1 MGLGYT
7 RLVCTHTYV
16 DNSLICCAVVG
27 IDLIWA
33 HFIPSMSIHFVT
45 LLPSIGPGLSMF
57 HICWISVNGPL
68 WVYAVL
74 HIFGYILPL
83 ILSGIVAVSILFLVF
98 RLLRTKLP
106 ASSEIR
112 REVLKQNFLFV
123 SFITVEFII
132 YMVLWIAQMITVSD
146 ISCPRFGNVASLALA
161 GLFAFTH
168 GSKGVVDFV
177 LWCLSNSIK
186 WKDIR
191 GYFCCLCGRN
201 KRYTLRSGVR
211 SIPLINKE
219 NIEVDKTLRR
229 DVMYAINLGILK
241 VIDKQ
246 IAKKEE
252 DRNRFLQSE
261 DSLGDVVDD
270 FIEAK
275 ERVSGEKV
283 ILAGGGSKDVKM
295 SFKPPDLGLAIKFVN
310 VEPEVFAHLRVSYG
324 TNLEGYRESFFI
336 NDIRDI
342 ESSGMLERFTEG
354 KSGSF
359 FYFTRDSRYIIKTV
373 TDQEVET
380 MKKLAAPYYSHMRD
394 NPDTLLPR
402 FFGLYRVR
410 MASEQKYISVIVMD
424 NIFFSESKMK
434 MTVKYDLKGS
444 THGRRTLKRKKT
456 ARDHYKGTLKDLD
469 LDRKIVLGPD
479 NTERLLRQLEEDT
492 KFLSNYAIMD
502 YSLLLGIHVHSGKEQ
517 SHTGFIARA
526 LPGETG
532 FTVVDSPPSAS
543 NTESEIGFGSTS
555 SSMTFHIPWFRQ
567 DGGGLRST
575 ASNHPASGH
584 NMATGVSDSVEMLE
598 MSSLNGGSVP
608 ETYFIGIIDILQEYN
623 WTKRAEHFLKTKFF
637 CANPHA
643 ISAVNQKEYAERFV
657 NFMKNSVFVHE

>member
-1 MGLGYT
+1 MGT
-7 RLVCTHTYV
+7 FHPFHEHT
-16 DNSLICCAVVG
+16 
-27 IDLIWA
+27 
-33 HFIPSMSIHFVT
+33 FVS

-57 HICWISVNGPL
+57 HICWISVNSPL
-68 WVYAVL
+68 WVYIVL
-74 HIFGYILPL
+74 HLVGYILPL

-98 RLLRTKLP
+98 RLLQTKLP

-112 REVLKQNFLFV
+112 REVLKQNRLFV
-123 SFITVEFII
+123 SFITIEFII
-132 YMVLWIAQMITVSD
+132 YIVLWIAQMIAVSIPNNGPPD
-146 ISCPRFGNVASLALA
+146 KCPRFGETVSLVLA
-161 GLFAFTH
+161 GIFAFTH
-168 GSKGVVDFV
+168 GSKGVVDFM

-191 GYFCCLCGRN
+191 GYFCCLCGKN
-201 KRYTLRSGVR
+201 KRYTFRSGVR
-211 SIPLINKE
+211 STPLINKE
-219 NIEVDKTLRR
+219 TIEVDKTLRR

-241 VIDKQ
+241 VIDEQ

-252 DRNRFLQSE
+252 DYNRFSRSG

-270 FIEAK
+270 FIETR
-275 ERVSGEKV
+275 ERESGGDV

-310 VEPEVFAHLRVSYG
+310 VEPEVFTLLRVSYG

-336 NDIRDI
+336 NDIGDI

-380 MKKLAAPYYSHMRD
+380 MTKLAAPYYRHMRG

-424 NIFFSESKMK
+424 NIFFSDSKMR

-469 LDRKIVLGPD
+469 LDRKIILGGD

-502 YSLLLGIHVHSGKEQ
+502 YSLLLGIHIHNGKVQ
-517 SHTGFIARA
+517 SQTGFIARA

-532 FTVVDSPPSAS
+532 FTVVDSPASVS
-543 NTESEIGFGSTS
+543 NTESGIGFGSTS
-555 SSMTFHIPWFRQ
+555 STTFHTPWFRQ

-584 NMATGVSDSVEMLE
+584 EMVTGVSDSVEMLE
-598 MSSLNGGSVP
+598 MSSLNTESVP

-623 WTKRAEHFLKTKFF
+623 WTKRAEHFLKTKFL
-637 CANPHA
+637 CADPHA
-643 ISAVNQKEYAERFV
+643 ISAVNQREYAERFV
-657 NFMKNSVFVHE
+657 DFMKNSVFAHE